1 MGGAMQMIETQ
12 LLDRLGIGSNVKV
25 WMDLS
30 PAELY
35 EHAVRSGEA
44 NIVSSGALVAATGQ
58 HTGRS
63 PKDKFLVTEPE
74 TDGAIWWAGNQRLSP
89 ESFHKLLDKMGDF
102 CAGHEVCVQ
111 NLYACA
117 DPARR
122 LKVQVI
128 TELAWHSLFAQNLF
142 IRPPQAERTNFKPD
156 FTVMSLPSVRADPAV
171 DGTRSETFVVLS
183 FAKRM
188 VLIGGTSYAGEI
200 KKSIFTVLNYLMPES
215 GVMPMHCSANI
226 SKSTGDSALFFGL
239 SGTGKTTLS
248 SDSTRTLVGD
258 DEHGWG
264 DDGIFNFEG
273 GCYAKTIRISP
284 DAEPEIY
291 AATNRFGTIL
301 ENVVFD
307 PDTRIPDYDSDDR
320 TENTRAAYPIDFI
333 PSVDL
338 SGRAEHPTEVLFLS
352 ADAFGVLPPVARLE
366 GEQIKYFFL
375 CGYTAKVAGTERGVT
390 EPEPTFSTCFAAPF
404 LVLPPDHYAELLLNR
419 VRRHGTAV
427 WMLNT
432 GWIGGP
438 YGVGQ
443 RISIAH
449 TRAIVRAIVEGRL
462 DGVTRHSEPVF
473 GLQVPDV
480 VPEVPRKILDPR
492 VAWPDP
498 EAYDRQ
504 AEKLRAM
511 FDDYYRNF
519 REQGAAAG

>member
-1 MGGAMQMIETQ
+1 MQMIETQ

-35 EHAVRSGEA
+35 EHALRRGEA
-44 NIVSSGALVAATGQ
+44 ELVVSGALVAETGQ

-63 PKDKFLVTEPE
+63 PKDKFLVVEPE
-74 TDGAIWWAGNQRLSP
+74 TEKDIWWSGNQRISP
-89 ESFHKLLDKMGDF
+89 DSFHRLLDKMGDF
-102 CAGHEVCVQ
+102 CAGHEVYVQ

-128 TELAWHSLFAQNLF
+128 TEMAWHSLFAQNLF
-142 IRPPQAERTNFKPD
+142 IRPSADERRHFKPD
-156 FTVMSLPSVRADPAV
+156 FTVMSLPSVTADPET
-171 DGTRSETFVVLS
+171 DGTASGTFIVLS

-188 VLIGGTSYAGEI
+188 VLIGGTRYAGEI
-200 KKSIFTVLNYLMPES
+200 KKSIFTVLNYLMPKA
-215 GVMPMHCSANI
+215 GVMPMHCSANY
-226 SKSTGDSALFFGL
+226 SRKNRDSALFFGL

-248 SDSTRTLVGD
+248 SDPTRTLIGD
-258 DEHGWG
+258 DEHGWS

-273 GCYAKTIRISP
+273 GCYAKTIRISK

-291 AATNRFGTIL
+291 AATNRFGTVL

-307 PDTRIPDYDSDDR
+307 PDTRQPDFDADDK
-320 TENTRAAYPIDFI
+320 TENTRSAYPITFI
-333 PSVDL
+333 PSVDVG
-338 SGRAEHPTEVLFLS
+338 GRAGHPTQVLFLS
-352 ADAFGVLPPVARLE
+352 ADAFGVLPPVSRLE
-366 GEQIKYFFL
+366 GEQLKYFFL

-404 LVLPPDHYAELLLNR
+404 LVLPPDSYANMLLER
-419 VRRHGTAV
+419 VARHGTRV

-432 GWIGGP
+432 GWIGGA
-438 YGVGQ
+438 YGTGE

-462 DGVTRHSEPVF
+462 DKVTTHPDPVF
-473 GLQVPDV
+473 GLAIPDQ
-480 VPEVPRKILDPR
+480 VPEVPTRILDPR
-492 VAWPDP
+492 GAWKDT
-498 EAYDRQ
+498 ADYDRQ
-504 AEKLRAM
+504 AAKLKGM
-511 FDDYYRNF
+511 FEDYF
-519 REQGAAAG
+519 RTFRDQGAAAG